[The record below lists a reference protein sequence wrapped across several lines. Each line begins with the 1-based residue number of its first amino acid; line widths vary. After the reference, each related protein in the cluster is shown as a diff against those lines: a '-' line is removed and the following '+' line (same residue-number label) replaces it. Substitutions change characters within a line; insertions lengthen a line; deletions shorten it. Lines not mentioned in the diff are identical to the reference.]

1 MQVILR
7 LVIMKQRIVE
17 FCIKIVTVILRLTT
31 FMPQEL
37 PQTQE
42 QT

>member
-1 MQVILR
+1 MHVILR

>member
-1 MQVILR
+1 MHIILR
-7 LVIMKQRIVE
+7 LVITKQRIVE

-31 FMPQEL
+31 FKPQEL

>member
-1 MQVILR
+1 MHVILR
-7 LVIMKQRIVE
+7 LIITKQRIVE
-17 FCIKIVTVILRLTT
+17 FCIKIVTLILRLTT

>member
-1 MQVILR
+1 MHVILR
-7 LVIMKQRIVE
+7 LVIMKQRIGE